1 MLEIV
6 HDRLKAFLLFLKPR
20 LLQENIDGGRLDQLR
35 RLSDVRVR
43 KFAVNKPQITGLDL
57 CGLLAD
63 PRTGRFDDVADET
76 GILKKGHLATVI
88 PTLGEDMAFLIET
101 CLTLQ
106 VIGPAAMKAH
116 AKAFVEK
123 TGAVAAAPGPAP
135 AAPAKPAAAPLPPG
149 VAKLLA
155 PLKDLWSLPPATVKA
170 LTLLAAPDSP
180 PDAVCA
186 EIERDPAFSA
196 LVLRFATVKSTSI
209 KKAVVAMGYPLLRRT
224 VMTAALAAKLGPPHA
239 EAGFDERAFWLRSFT
254 LAHAASQ
261 VARSTKLG
269 NADEHFFAGL
279 LHRVGRL
286 AAAKAG
292 GDAPAGE
299 VGAAILER
307 WRFPAP
313 VVEAARHHADTAEQ
327 LEELQL
333 PREAV
338 VVTALSGSIDK
349 TGDPRAWAGFL
360 RIAADSLPAILER
373 AKMAAELTS

>member
-6 HDRLKAFLLFLKPR
+6 HERLKAFLIFLKPR
-20 LLQENIDGGRLDQLR
+20 LLQDNIDAARLDQLR

-43 KFAVNKPQITGLDL
+43 KYAVTKPQITGLDL
-57 CGLLAD
+57 CALLAD
-63 PRTGRFDDVADET
+63 PRTGRFDDLTDAT
-76 GILKKGHLATVI
+76 GVLRKGHLAAVI
-88 PTLGEDMAFLIET
+88 PTLGEDMAYLIEA

-106 VIGPAAMKAH
+106 VIGPDAMKGH

-123 TGAVAAAPGPAP
+123 HGAAAAAPGPVA
-135 AAPAKPAAAPLPPG
+135 AAPAKPAAAPLPPA

-155 PLKDLWSLPPATVKA
+155 PLKDLWSVPPATLKA
-170 LTLLAAPDSP
+170 LTLLAAADSP

-186 EIERDPAFSA
+186 EIERDPAFAA
-196 LVLRFATVKSTSI
+196 LVLRFAGTKSSSI
-209 KKAVVAMGYPLLRRT
+209 KKTVVAMGYPLLRRW

-254 LAHAASQ
+254 VAHAASQ
-261 VARSTKLG
+261 VAKATKLG

-279 LHRVGRL
+279 LHQVGRL

-292 GDAPAGE
+292 GTAPAGE

-307 WRFPAP
+307 WRFPAA
-313 VVEAARHHADTAEQ
+313 VVEAARHHASTPEQ
-327 LEELQL
+327 LEELQI

-338 VVTALSGSIDK
+338 VVTALSGWIDK
-349 TGDPRAWAGFL
+349 RGEPRAWPGFL
-360 RIAADSLPAILER
+360 RVAADSLPAILER
-373 AKMAAELTS
+373 AKMAAELTT